1 MEEQMEEWVT
11 TQNSHK
17 EKINW
22 VDEWI
27 KKFWYVY
34 TMEYYSALKKN
45 IWVSPNE
52 ADEPK
57 ACYTEWSKS
66 EREKQ
71 ISYINT
77 YLEKWYWWTY
87 LQGSNRDTD
96 IENELVDTEGQGGLE
111 WIEKVALTY
120 IHYHV

>member
-71 ISYINT
+71 IPYFKT
-77 YLEKWYWWTY
+77 YMWNLKKKKNGTNGPICRTVIKT
-87 LQGSNRDTD
+87 QT
-96 IENELVDTEGQGGLE
+96 
-111 WIEKVALTY
+111 
-120 IHYHV
+120 